1 MDYEGFI
8 KEEFNILQKAG
19 KDKTNLFL
27 KEVEDYINE
36 LEQAD
41 LVEQRIEE
49 ILKQVRI
56 EKRLSFTQ
64 YKEIFPFVVGARK
77 IKALRQAED
86 YFILL

>member
-1 MDYEGFI
+1 MDYEVFI

-64 YKEIFPFVVGARK
+64 YKEIFPFVVSARK